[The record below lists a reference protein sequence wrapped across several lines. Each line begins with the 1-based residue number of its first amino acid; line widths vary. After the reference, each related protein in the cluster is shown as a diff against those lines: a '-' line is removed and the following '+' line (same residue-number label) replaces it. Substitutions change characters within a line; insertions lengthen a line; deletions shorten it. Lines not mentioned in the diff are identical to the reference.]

1 MILWFKKAINRRL
14 GYFLRRRSG
23 RSQLARILYYSI
35 VNRSFDREMRA
46 VLAGREEFE
55 NSSVAEGQT
64 TSLLRR
70 NIHRL
75 EKGLIMR
82 PRRSVFA
89 LDYIEET
96 LNFFLNACSLP
107 ADSQPCRDELKWAED
122 VLTEYFSV
130 VGPEPLLDRLREKF
144 AARAGQSGKEGGES
158 FKPYPRHEN
167 ESSNVGYDALK
178 ELARQRRSVRWF
190 QDKPVPRELIDKA
203 MDIARQ
209 APSACNRQPFFFNA
223 FDDHEFVRQVAELP
237 GGTKGFAHNFP
248 VVIAVIGELR
258 NYYGERDRHV
268 IYIDAALAAMSFMLA
283 AETLGLSTCCINW
296 PDIEEDELRADQL
309 LRLEPDQRPIFFL
322 AVGFADKMGGIP
334 FSQKKPLSEILKYN
348 WE

>member
-1 MILWFKKAINRRL
+1 MGRINKAVKRRL
-14 GYFLRRRSG
+14 ESFLHARAG
-23 RSQLARILYYSI
+23 RSRLARILYYGL
-35 VNRSFDREMRA
+35 VNPSFDREMQA
-46 VLAGREEFE
+46 VLAGRCQFK
-55 NSSVAEGQT
+55 SAEQAQGQT
-64 TSLLRR
+64 RSLLRR

-89 LDYIEET
+89 LEYIEET
-96 LNFFLNACSLP
+96 VRFVIGACALP
-107 ADSQPCRDELKWAED
+107 KDLQPRKDEMKWAVD
-122 VLTEYFSV
+122 VLTEYFSI
-130 VGPEPLLDRLREKF
+130 VGQHTLVDGLRKEF
-144 AARAGQSGKEGGES
+144 AAILAQFGEDGGGLS
-158 FKPYPRHEN
+158 KPYFRHEN
-167 ESSNVGYDALK
+167 EGAQVSYDALK

-190 QDKPVPRELIDKA
+190 QDRRVPRELIDKA

-209 APSACNRQPFFFNA
+209 APSACNRQPFFFHV
-223 FDDHEFVRQVAELP
+223 FDDAECVKQVADLP
-237 GGTKGFAHNFP
+237 GGTKGFSQNFP
-248 VVIAVIGELR
+248 MVVAVVGELR

>member
-1 MILWFKKAINRRL
+1 MISRFKKAIHRRL
-14 GYFLRRRSG
+14 EHFLRRRSG
-23 RSQLARILYYSI
+23 RSQLARILYYST
-35 VNRSFDREMRA
+35 VNPSFDREMRA
-46 VLAGREEFE
+46 MIEGREQF
-55 NSSVAEGQT
+55 NLAQGAEGQT
-64 TSLLRR
+64 RSLLRR

-75 EKGLIMR
+75 EKGLVMR

-130 VGPEPLLDRLREKF
+130 VGSESLLDRLREKF
-144 AARAGQSGKEGGES
+144 AARAGKSGKEGGES

-190 QDKPVPRELIDKA
+190 QDKPVPRALIEKA

-209 APSACNRQPFFFNA
+209 SPSACNRQPFFFHA
-223 FDDHEFVRQVAELP
+223 FDDPELLRDVAELP

-248 VVIAVIGELR
+248 VVIAVVGELR

-296 PDIEEDELRADQL
+296 PDIEEDELRAERL
-309 LRLEPDQRPIFFL
+309 LCLEADQRPICFL
-322 AVGFADKMGGIP
+322 SVGYADKDGGIP
-334 FSQKKPLSEILKYN
+334 YSQKKPLSEILKYN

>member
-1 MILWFKKAINRRL
+1 V
-14 GYFLRRRSG
+14 
-23 RSQLARILYYSI
+23 LYYAF
-35 VNRSFDREMRA
+35 VNDGFDREMRS
-46 VLAGREEFE
+46 VIEGRRKFELAQ
-55 NSSVAEGQT
+55 SAEGQT
-64 TSLLRR
+64 RSLLRR

-82 PRRSVFA
+82 PRRPIFA

-96 LNFFLNACSLP
+96 VRFFLNACSLP
-107 ADSQPCRDELKWAED
+107 QSVQPCGDELKWAED
-122 VLTEYFSV
+122 VLTEYFSI
-130 VGPEPLLDRLREKF
+130 VGAHPLLDRLSEAFTQRPKAEKNTSEP
-144 AARAGQSGKEGGES
+144 A

-167 ESSNVGYDALK
+167 QNATVGYDALM

-190 QDKPVPRELIDKA
+190 QDKPVPRELIERA
-203 MDIARQ
+203 MDIARLS
-209 APSACNRQPFFFNA
+209 PSACNRQPFFFHA
-223 FDDHEFVRQVAELP
+223 FDDPELLREVAELP

-248 VVIAVIGELR
+248 VVVAVIGELR

-296 PDIEEDELRADQL
+296 PDIEEDELRADRTL
-309 LRLEPDQRPIFFL
+309 KLEADQRPIFFL
-322 AVGFADKMGGIP
+322 SVGYADTEGGIP
-334 FSQKKPLSEILKYN
+334 YSQKKPLSEILKYN